1 MPMTPM
7 PVLPQAA
14 VLAVPAVHGNAARL
28 RRSALSPADPYCRKR
43 PYWSSPSRPVLLQ
56 AAVLV
61 CRASRRAGPYSDRSQ
76 RVSSSKQPRMMFRS
90 LA

>member
-14 VLAVPAVHGNAARL
+14 VLAVLAVHGNAARL

-61 CRASRRAGPYSDRSQ
+61 CGVGSIGPAQ
-76 RVSSSKQPRMMFRS
+76 G
-90 LA
+90 